1 MRPLG
6 DSSPLNLEFEVLD
19 GNDVPHS
26 WVGRKVGIETV
37 TAPGMV
43 VGWLQSKSA
52 WRLVIVDDRTGEP
65 RCVPWVALEAIFLL
79 EEEPQVPMA
88 RHEAKQVAG
97 LGRPGRSYRRVALRG
112 YERFLRG
119 PVMVVVAVLWLGGF
133 TLLGLCVFVLYL
145 AGSILMGTLRGA

>member
-6 DSSPLNLEFEVLD
+6 DSPPYSLEFELLD
-19 GNDVPHS
+19 GNDVPHG
-26 WVGRKVGIETV
+26 WVGLKVGIETV

-52 WRLVIVDDRTGEP
+52 SRLVVVEDRTGEP
-65 RCVPWVALEAIFLL
+65 RCVPWIAVEAILLL
-79 EEEPQVPMA
+79 EEEPEGPAA
-88 RHEAKQVAG
+88 RKETKQEAG
-97 LGRPGRSYRRVALRG
+97 LGRHARTYRRVTLRA

-119 PVMVVVAVLWLGGF
+119 PVVVVLAVLWLGGF

-145 AGSILMGTLRGA
+145 AGSMLMGALGA